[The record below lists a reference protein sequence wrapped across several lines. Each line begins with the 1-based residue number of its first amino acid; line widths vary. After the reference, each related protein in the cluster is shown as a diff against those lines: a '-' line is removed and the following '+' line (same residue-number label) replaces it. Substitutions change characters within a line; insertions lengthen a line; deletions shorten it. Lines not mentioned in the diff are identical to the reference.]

1 MSNLAKL
8 ALDRAILLGV
18 STSPR
23 FCVWPSG
30 LSSRL
35 AKSDRQGSAARCR
48 FLLSAVVCLLLMFAA
63 KPLRASFS
71 LTFQGH
77 VQTLN
82 TGGSITLSSPAAL
95 VVDTAGNIYMAD
107 TNNSRIVQVNPQ
119 GVASVLT
126 ISGLSPAALSSPFR
140 HRSRRFGKPLY
151 CGYG

>member
-1 MSNLAKL
+1 MSIFTKP
-8 ALDRAILLGV
+8 ALDREILFGV
-18 STSPR
+18 STKPGFR
-23 FCVWPSG
+23 VPASG

-95 VVDTAGNIYMAD
+95 VVDTTGNIYMAD
-107 TNNSRIVQVNPQ
+107 TNNSRIVQV
-119 GVASVLT
+119 
-126 ISGLSPAALSSPFR
+126 
-140 HRSRRFGKPLY
+140 
-151 CGYG
+151 